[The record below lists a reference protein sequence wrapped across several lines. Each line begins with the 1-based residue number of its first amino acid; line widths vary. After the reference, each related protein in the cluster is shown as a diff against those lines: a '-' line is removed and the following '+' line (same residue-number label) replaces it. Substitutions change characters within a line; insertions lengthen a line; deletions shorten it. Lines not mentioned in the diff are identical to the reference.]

1 MLFKSAIIGCGKI
14 AGGYDIKVPDKWS
27 FTHAGAY
34 HLCKETRLTAIADI
48 SEKALNQFS
57 QKWEIDN
64 CYTDYKDLLDK
75 ESIDILSICLLTE
88 KHYEVF
94 KYACEKGVPAIF
106 CEKPLSYDL
115 KEARDMVEM
124 SNDRVV
130 AVNYF
135 RRWNPALFQLREEL
149 CGGKFGR
156 VLNATIHYTKGLFVN
171 GSHLVDLM
179 RWFFGEPNDVRLI
192 RTTWQD
198 ARDFGI
204 DFAMTFSNNIT
215 SFFLSVQDANYV
227 FINIDILTEK
237 GRIVIGQRGQDIE
250 RHEEIVEPHFQRF
263 DILKRVETKE
273 TQWRDCLTLAVQEMV
288 DCLKNGGQ
296 VSCTSEDGLRALEIC
311 CEVVSQSE

>member
-48 SEKALNQFS
+48 SEKALNEFS

-75 ESIDILSICLLTE
+75 ESIDILSICLSTE

-94 KYACEKGVPAIF
+94 KYACEKGIPAIF

-135 RRWNPALFQLREEL
+135 RRWNPALVQLREEL

-179 RWFFGEPNDVRLI
+179 RWFFGEPNDIRLI

-198 ARDFGI
+198 TRDSGV
-204 DFAMTFSNNIT
+204 DFTMTFSNNIM
-215 SFFLSVQDANYV
+215 SFFLNVQDANYV

-237 GRIVIGQRGQDIE
+237 GRIVIGQRGQNIE
-250 RHEEIVEPHFQRF
+250 KHEIIVEPHYQQFN
-263 DILKRVETKE
+263 ILKRIEAKE
-273 TQWRDCLTLAVQEMV
+273 TQWGDCLTIAVQEIV
-288 DCLKNGGQ
+288 DCLKNSGQ
-296 VSCTSEDGLRALEIC
+296 VSCTPEDGLRALEIC
-311 CEVVSQSE
+311 SEVISQRE